1 MSGQPMY
8 TFEIKRDGRK
18 PIEVIVNEDGQSSVY
33 LFGCYVSDRLIDEML
48 PRVVA
53 DRKSKNLR
61 RSK

>member
-8 TFEIKRDGRK
+8 TFAIKRDGRK
-18 PIEVIVNEDGQSSVY
+18 PIEVTVNEDGQSSVY